1 MRKLLLSAL
10 LLGAMSSLIYGRDR
24 EEGNNESDDRDE
36 IISDHHA
43 PEIDPNS
50 AISAL
55 FLLSSG
61 VLMMKGRR
69 KQ

>member
-1 MRKLLLSAL
+1 M
-10 LLGAMSSLIYGRDR
+10 YGQ
-24 EEGNNESDDRDE
+24 NNNNGQNNNPPAGHS
-36 IISDHHA
+36 

-50 AISAL
+50 AISAV

>member
-1 MRKLLLSAL
+1 MKKLLLGVL
-10 LLGAMSSLIYGRDR
+10 LLGAMSSLVYGRDR
-24 EEGNNESDDRDE
+24 EEGGDG
-36 IISDHHA
+36 IISDHV